1 MMAPV
6 AEGTRSAEGG
16 RHVPLVRMQLKE
28 GAAAAPPHKGARDG
42 ASLGRKAWMSMGVA
56 CAQREDVLEE

>member
-1 MMAPV
+1 
-6 AEGTRSAEGG
+6 
-16 RHVPLVRMQLKE
+16 MQLKE
-28 GAAAAPPHKGARDG
+28 GAAAAPSHKGARDG